1 MTDEF
6 TGRLR
11 EAVAIEHWHGD
22 PDDLGGIAAA
32 WVPLGF
38 DWAAVVPIERGFGD
52 AVSPVAGEAK
62 VARPRF
68 RVTLRARDDVGLATR
83 LRWRGHLL
91 SVIRVE
97 PDPRTPD
104 RITLLVESRT

>member
-1 MTDEF
+1 MADEF

-11 EAVAIEHWHGD
+11 EAVAVETWSGAA
-22 PDDLGGIAAA
+22 DDLGGITAN
-32 WVPLGF
+32 WLPLGF

-52 AVSPVAGEAK
+52 AVSPVAGEGR
-62 VARPRF
+62 VSRPRF
-68 RVTLRARDDVGLATR
+68 RLTLRARGDVGLASR
-83 LRWRGHLL
+83 FRWRGHLL
-91 SVIRVE
+91 SVIRAE